1 MVNEC
6 GGTLRRVITVVRKE
20 EVKELGVLIG
30 KSVNKTR
37 GRDVCSSLG
46 VRGM

>member
-6 GGTLRRVITVVRKE
+6 GGTLRRVVTVVRRE
-20 EVKELGVLIG
+20 EVEELGVLIG
-30 KSVNKTR
+30 KRVNKRR